1 MLARLTRLFFNI
13 HQIAYFVK
21 PLSSQHPSIFFYLC
35 RPFWRHESMR
45 YQIHIFTT
53 PETDSKLGRLL
64 TFHAKEVIKQ
74 VLCMDWKELNSIPA
88 EDVKAFYSQDRKQ
101 KCIYVDKETYEKWK
115 QLPRSLKQPAIYLIN
130 KKLMEVEL

>member
-1 MLARLTRLFFNI
+1 
-13 HQIAYFVK
+13 
-21 PLSSQHPSIFFYLC
+21 
-35 RPFWRHESMR
+35 MR

-53 PETDSKLGRLL
+53 ADVEKHLGRLL
-64 TFHAKEVIKQ
+64 TVYAKDIIREVTN
-74 VLCMDWKELNSIPA
+74 MDWKELNSIPI
-88 EDVKAFYSQDRKQ
+88 EDVKAFYDQERKQ

>member
-1 MLARLTRLFFNI
+1 
-13 HQIAYFVK
+13 
-21 PLSSQHPSIFFYLC
+21 
-35 RPFWRHESMR
+35 MR

-53 PETDSKLGRLL
+53 ADVEKRLGRLL
-64 TFHAKEVIKQ
+64 TVYAKDIIKQ
-74 VLCMDWKELNSIPA
+74 ITDMDWKELNSILI
-88 EDVKAFYSQDRKQ
+88 EDVKAFYNQERKQ

>member
-1 MLARLTRLFFNI
+1 
-13 HQIAYFVK
+13 
-21 PLSSQHPSIFFYLC
+21 
-35 RPFWRHESMR
+35 MR

-53 PETDSKLGRLL
+53 ADVEKRLGRLL
-64 TFHAKEVIKQ
+64 TVYAKDIIKQ
-74 VLCMDWKELNSIPA
+74 IVDMDWKELNSVPL
-88 EDVKAFYSQDRKQ
+88 EEVKAFYDLDRKQ

>member
-1 MLARLTRLFFNI
+1 
-13 HQIAYFVK
+13 
-21 PLSSQHPSIFFYLC
+21 
-35 RPFWRHESMR
+35 MR

-53 PETDSKLGRLL
+53 AEVEKHLGRLL
-64 TFHAKEVIKQ
+64 TVYAKDIIKQ
-74 VLCMDWKELNSIPA
+74 ITSMDWKELNSIPL

>member
-1 MLARLTRLFFNI
+1 
-13 HQIAYFVK
+13 
-21 PLSSQHPSIFFYLC
+21 
-35 RPFWRHESMR
+35 MR

-74 VLCMDWKELNSIPA
+74 VLSMDWKELNSIPA
-88 EDVKAFYSQDRKQ
+88 EDIKEFYKKKAKQ
-101 KCIYVDKETYEKWK
+101 KCVYVDKETYEKWK
-115 QLPRSLKQPAIYLIN
+115 QLPRALKQPAMYLIN